1 MRQESWELTLSAALL
16 TEYSTLGLT
25 FCPPVNEAASVM
37 SLSTLIYH
45 DTYYMEAPTHT
56 HSVFFRAAIPPP
68 PLLFHHMKLPFFLQ
82 LKNGNRNFIPVR
94 GA

>member
-56 HSVFFRAAIPPP
+56 HSVS
-68 PLLFHHMKLPFFLQ
+68 LLPAFPITNADVKESPY
-82 LKNGNRNFIPVR
+82 PS
-94 GA
+94 